1 LGGLANEETSNV
13 SRKRGADRAEPT
25 ILVVEDDRALLE
37 LIQQRLREHGHQ
49 TDGVTTGTA
58 ALAWLENHTA
68 RLMLLDYVLP
78 DLLGDELLQ
87 QLHDRGCAV
96 PFIVATGHGSEAVA
110 VDMMKRGARDYL
122 VKGASFMRLLPAVID
137 QTLARLQQE
146 ERLAQAESELR
157 RSEQRLRQA
166 HRELEER
173 VRQRT
178 AELAEANVRLR
189 VEMEERR
196 RAEEQSRQHLA
207 ELAHVGR
214 LSTVGEM
221 VAELAHEL
229 NQPLTSIATYAEV
242 CLRLLQSGLQSNAAQ
257 LQAAIKQVSEQAE
270 RAGEIIRRLRRFTA
284 KGTPLHTIVNIN
296 EVVGGIARL
305 VDVEARTARVEMH
318 FDLTE
323 PIPSVAADC
332 IQIEQVLVNLLRN
345 AFEAMRDAQPQAREL
360 TVRTS
365 TGDAERIE
373 VSVCDTGVGPP
384 AGDIEQM
391 LQRFFTTKPGGMGMG
406 LSISRSI
413 IESHGG
419 RLWATRNP
427 DRGTTFHFTLP
438 IHHFAAP
445 G

>member
-1 LGGLANEETSNV
+1 V
-13 SRKRGADRAEPT
+13 SRKRGADHAKST
-25 ILVVEDDRALLE
+25 ILVVEDDRALLD
-37 LIQQRLREHGHQ
+37 LIQERLREHGHE
-49 TDGVTTGTA
+49 TDGVTSGSA
-58 ALAWLENHTA
+58 ALAWLESHTA

-87 QLHDRGCAV
+87 QLHDRGREV
-96 PFIVATGHGSEAVA
+96 PFIVATAHGSEAVA
-110 VDMMKRGARDYL
+110 VNMMKRGARDYL
-122 VKGASFMRLLPAVID
+122 VKGGSFMRLLPAVID

-146 ERLAQAESELR
+146 DRLAQAEGELR

-178 AELAEANVRLR
+178 VELGEANVRLQ

-196 RAEEQSRQHLA
+196 RAEEQSRRHQA
-207 ELAHVGR
+207 ELAHVAR

-242 CLRLLQSGLQSNAAQ
+242 CLRLVQGGLRDGAAQ
-257 LQAAIKQVSEQAE
+257 LQEALKQVSQQAE

-284 KGTPLHTIVNIN
+284 KGTPQHAIVDIN

-305 VDVEARTARVEMH
+305 VDVEARAAGVEMR

-323 PIPSVAADC
+323 PIPPVAADR

-345 AFEAMRDAQPQAREL
+345 AFEAMRDPQAQPREL
-360 TVRTS
+360 TIRTS
-365 TGDAERIE
+365 HADEERIE
-373 VSVCDTGVGPP
+373 VAVSDTGSGPP
-384 AGDIEQM
+384 AGDLEQM
-391 LQRFFTTKPGGMGMG
+391 FQRFFTTKPDGMGMG

-413 IESHGG
+413 VESHAG

-427 DRGTTFHFTLP
+427 DRGTALHFTLP
-438 IHHFAAP
+438 IHHSAVP